1 MSNHFSTEREYLAS
15 LTPPLAKENSRG
27 RFSREAKAALV
38 EARAN
43 GVTFGSEDDSL
54 GDRLPP
60 VAKAA
65 GGPSPSAIREWAK
78 ENGYQVPSR
87 GRIPSDI
94 IAAYTGNPLTPKSQP
109 PGQLA
114 NPVPVQKRI
123 RKAVT
128 LYGLT
133 KEGYRVGYSVCHR
146 CTQSMVYCTC
156 KDGVKPP
163 SIIVQTLDQL
173 PA

>member
-38 EARAN
+38 DARAT

-54 GDRLPP
+54 GNQLPL
-60 VAKAA
+60 AANAA
-65 GGPSPSAIREWAK
+65 GGHSPSVVRAWAR
-78 ENGYQVPSR
+78 ENGYEVPTR

-94 IAAYTGNPLTPKSQP
+94 IAAYTGNPLTPKART
-109 PGQLA
+109 GQFA
-114 NPVPVQKRI
+114 QPVPVQVKL
-123 RKAVT
+123 RKAIT

-133 KEGYRVGYSVCHR
+133 EEGYRVGYSHCRR
-146 CTQSMVYCTC
+146 CMQSMVYCSC
-156 KDGVKPP
+156 KDGPKPP
-163 SIIVQTLDQL
+163 KIIVRTLDQL